1 MRQAILAS
9 WACVIVVGLAGCGMQ
24 GGQKSGGSGNV
35 AVIDLD
41 EVSRRLGRDVQMASS
56 IRDAQSQ
63 VNDQLRVIQT
73 SLQKELDER
82 KGQIGE
88 EAEPE
93 KLQELQVY
101 AAELNQTFAQ
111 SRQQGLNE
119 LRSHQQGLIARFRD
133 EVKPIAQAVAA
144 ERGMQIV
151 VTKNEMV
158 VYAFT
163 PTVDIT
169 EEVISRMAA
178 SAPAAPSSEAPG
190 YLPEQ
195 DEEAT
200 PISDRSSDENSQR
213 R

>member
-9 WACVIVVGLAGCGMQ
+9 WACVIVMGLAGCGMQ

-41 EVSRRLGRDVQMASS
+41 EISRRLGRDVQMAQS
-56 IRDAQSQ
+56 IRNAQDQ
-63 VNDQLRVIQT
+63 VNDQLQVILT
-73 SLQKELDER
+73 SLNKKFDER
-82 KGQIGE
+82 KVKIGE
-88 EAEPE
+88 NAPTEE
-93 KLQELQVY
+93 LQELQVY
-101 AAELNQTFAQ
+101 ATELNQSFAQ
-111 SRQQGLNE
+111 KRQQGLNE
-119 LRSHQQGLIARFRD
+119 LRSHQQGLITRFRD

-144 ERGMQIV
+144 ERGLQIV
-151 VTKNEMV
+151 VTKNDTV

-163 PTVDIT
+163 PAVDIT

-178 SAPAAPSSEAPG
+178 SAPPAPSSEAPG

-200 PISDRSSDENSQR
+200 PISERSSDDSR
-213 R
+213 RR